1 MFQVIRDK
9 DNCYYNSVDGSW
21 KPSRTGKTI
30 KIFSPIDGQFIGMV
44 PSMTTE
50 EVDEVMASAKAA
62 QKTWKETPLIERAK
76 VLNQAAFLLREHKE
90 EIAKVLVKEIA
101 CCFLKHFLRRTNLN
115 LYSRIN
121 VDIDIF
127 VSRN

>member
-101 CCFLKHFLRRTNLN
+101 K
-115 LYSRIN
+115 
-121 VDIDIF
+121 DIKSSIAE
-127 VSRN
+127 VERKIGRAHV